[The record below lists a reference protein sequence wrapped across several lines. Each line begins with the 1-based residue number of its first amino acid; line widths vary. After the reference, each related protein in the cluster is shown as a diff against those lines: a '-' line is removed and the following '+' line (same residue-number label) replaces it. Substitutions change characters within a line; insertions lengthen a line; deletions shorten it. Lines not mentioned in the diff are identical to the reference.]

1 MPVRQAARQRDHDY
15 ACSQPKDLR
24 SSLLETEAFLQ
35 LGNQICQRHVDE
47 AAADHDQEVR

>member
-1 MPVRQAARQRDHDY
+1 MRQAASQSDHAY
-15 ACSQPKDLR
+15 ARGQPEDLR
-24 SSLLETEAFLQ
+24 SSLLEAEAFLQ